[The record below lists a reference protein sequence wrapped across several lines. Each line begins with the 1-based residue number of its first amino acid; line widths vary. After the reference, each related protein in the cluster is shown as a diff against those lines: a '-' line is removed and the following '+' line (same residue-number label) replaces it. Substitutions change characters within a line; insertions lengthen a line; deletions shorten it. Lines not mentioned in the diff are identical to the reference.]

1 MINHLRLF
9 LVVFTAMLSFTLE
22 AASPRLHIH
31 GGVESSHSSSS
42 QKLTIHNNQRSIP
55 RVIHKEL
62 PVEAH
67 QTLESINK
75 GGPFHYPKDGTIF
88 HNREENLPVK
98 ELGYYREYTVE
109 TPSATDRG
117 ARRIAVGKDGERYYT
132 DDHYQTFKEITE

>member
-31 GGVESSHSSSS
+31 GGVESSHSSPS

-98 ELGYYREYTVE
+98 RLCE
-109 TPSATDRG
+109 
-117 ARRIAVGKDGERYYT
+117 K
-132 DDHYQTFKEITE
+132 